1 MPRQTDQLPADPA
14 ALARRVQD
22 LEIQVRELR
31 AARRM
36 TSAAVGRLRLYSEDG
51 QTLLAELGPTPEGG
65 GGLWTRGLQD
75 PDDIPVS
82 AYLSSGE
89 LAFRPVADEVSARP
103 ARVSYSVTPDLGS
116 DLQVSSG
123 TVRPSDWEA
132 LVTLESVVGDR
143 PTVLVDAFREIG
155 DLGESGPCNM
165 IVSGVLTSANVAY
178 GTASITP
185 SAANTPTSLTI
196 SGLGLSGS
204 TFYAQVTAITQVP
217 GTQVTGVGANNIS
230 GGGLTLWTTRTNTTA
245 TILGW
250 MVVGV

>member
-22 LEIQVRELR
+22 LEIQMRELR

-36 TSAAVGRLRLYSEDG
+36 TSATVGRLRLYSKDG

-65 GGLWTRGLQD
+65 GLWTRGVQGA
-75 PDDIPVS
+75 DDIPIS

-89 LAFRPVADEVSARP
+89 LAFRPVDDEVSAHP
-103 ARVSYSVTPDLGS
+103 AYVSYSLIPDMAS
-116 DLQVSSG
+116 DLQLDSG
-123 TVRPSDWEA
+123 AVRPSDWRAGLTLSSTAGEA
-132 LVTLESVVGDR
+132 PYVLIGGFREVGD
-143 PTVLVDAFREIG
+143 T
-155 DLGESGPCNM
+155 GESGNCNVQ
-165 IVSGVLTSANVAY
+165 IEGILTSTNVAY

-196 SGLGLSGS
+196 SGLGLPGS
-204 TFYAQVTAITQVP
+204 SFYAQVTPITQVP
-217 GTQVTGVGANNIS
+217 GTQVTGAGVNNIS
-230 GGGLTLWTTRTNTTA
+230 GNGITLWVTRTNTTA